1 MPLDRDAVRRVIDL
15 LAQSSVGEIEI
26 EDGDVSVRAQRRPIT
41 TASVPVA
48 AEPVLEEG
56 ATAPTETVVE
66 RSAAAEGPVEY
77 VTAGLV
83 GLFHHGRAPDSAPLV
98 SVGDQVTRGQVIGT
112 IEALRKLTD
121 VVATCTGVIVEVLV
135 DDGEPVQYGDRLF
148 AIRGERM

>member
-1 MPLDRDAVRRVIDL
+1 MPLDRDVVRRVLDL

-26 EDGDVSVRAQRRPIT
+26 ADGDVSVRAQRRPIT
-41 TASVPVA
+41 TAPVPTA
-48 AEPVLEEG
+48 AGPVLEEG
-56 ATAPTETVVE
+56 AAAPTEAVVE
-66 RSAAAEGPVEY
+66 RSAVAEGPVEY

-83 GLFHHGRAPDSAPLV
+83 GLFHHGRVHDSAPLV